1 LSQARVTGRNGS
13 VLTVEVGPGNTNA
26 LLISQLHKAGYSTAG
41 TIIGQCP
48 SVGVSGE
55 VWPCQ

>member
-1 LSQARVTGRNGS
+1 MQVK
-13 VLTVEVGPGNTNA
+13 VLGKQGQVLNVQVGPGNTNA
-26 LLISQLHKAGYSTAG
+26 FLISQLHKQGYSAAG

-55 VWPCQ
+55 GG